1 MSVTLLTTNMID
13 LHLGGK
19 RRVPTCVWVSGDHG
33 YLPSIT
39 AKQEQ
44 LDL

>member
-1 MSVTLLTTNMID
+1 MSVTSLINMID
-13 LHLGGK
+13 LHQGGK
-19 RRVPTCVWVSGDHG
+19 RRVPACLWVSGGSG
-33 YLPSIT
+33 YCPSIT